1 MLSDLHLGQVVF
13 QLLESRNGGD
23 LFPHF
28 LQDTLTRMKGI
39 TVSRNMYDRVHAAS
53 KFAVIVPHRVT
64 VSVGMKLPAATLRG
78 RVLLAS

>member
-23 LFPHF
+23 LFLHF

-39 TVSRNMYDRVHAAS
+39 TASSGTCTDRVHAAS
-53 KFAVIVPHRVT
+53 EFAVIVPNCVT
-64 VSVGMKLPAATLRG
+64 VSVGMKLPAATLR